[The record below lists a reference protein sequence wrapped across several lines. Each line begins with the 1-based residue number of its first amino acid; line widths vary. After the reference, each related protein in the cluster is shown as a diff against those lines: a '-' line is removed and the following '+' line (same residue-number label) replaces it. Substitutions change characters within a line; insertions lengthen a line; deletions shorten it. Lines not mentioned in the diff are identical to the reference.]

1 MNLCSFSTENLFIL
15 PGMSEMEQFYY
26 PFMIPSPQEQIN
38 MPGELYLEFQLPM
51 NLSPFYTTE
60 ETNWAK
66 QDNPT
71 SQEIVLPCE
80 DRLRKKFTKTKG
92 KKQKKGRNVISNI
105 FRSFLRYLTSIEFL
119 TNDFVKLTNTVKHE

>member
-1 MNLCSFSTENLFIL
+1 
-15 PGMSEMEQFYY
+15 MEQFYY

-119 TNDFVKLTNTVKHE
+119 TNDFMKLTNTVKHE